1 MIFGRFLHFVIYDSA
16 AAVAVGMWEAAFCA
30 AFQAWRAGEKNAIT
44 KLTLPPSE
52 RHFHSEFANFR
63 HLWRIFAS

>member
-1 MIFGRFLHFVIYDSA
+1 MTQQQPSLWECGKPRSVRLSKLGGR
-16 AAVAVGMWEAAFCA
+16 
-30 AFQAWRAGEKNAIT
+30 GENAIT

-63 HLWRIFAS
+63 HLWRIFAF